1 MFQAISNLYN
11 EVRIL
16 KILKQIG
23 SEVNEKVECINFG
36 GCCVY
41 ASTVGEMLE
50 KLGFEVRILSVG
62 WKNTNEKI
70 PNDEKILCP
79 QEAEEKLGVNFHHV
93 GIAVKVNGRWYSH
106 DTNKTFRGLKKF
118 GASEYRAS
126 KTYLTVNQA
135 LHFAS
140 NASFWNTMY
149 NRNLGNHLIQKIVQ
163 KYLEPLQQNNIPA

>member
-1 MFQAISNLYN
+1 MFKAISNLRN

-23 SEVNEKVECINFG
+23 SEVNKHVDNVNLG

-41 ASTVGEMLE
+41 ASTLGKMLE
-50 KLGFEVRILSVG
+50 ALDFEVRILSVD

-106 DTNKTFRGLKKF
+106 DTDRTIRGLKKF
-118 GASEYRAS
+118 GASKYRAS

-135 LHFAS
+135 SHFAS
-140 NASFWNTMY
+140 TASFWNTTY
-149 NRNLGNHLIQKIVQ
+149 NRKQGNPLIREIVK
-163 KYLEPLQQNNIPA
+163 KYLEPLQQNNIQA

>member
-1 MFQAISNLYN
+1 MFQAISNLRN

-23 SEVNEKVECINFG
+23 SEVNKHVDSVNFG

-41 ASTVGEMLE
+41 ASTLGKMLE
-50 KLGFEVRILSVG
+50 SLGFEVRILSVDR
-62 WKNTNEKI
+62 KNTNEKI

-79 QEAEEKLGVNFHHV
+79 QEAEEKLGVNFHHI

-106 DTNKTFRGLKKF
+106 DTDRTFRGLKKF

-140 NASFWNTMY
+140 KSGFWNSTY
-149 NRNLGNHLIQKIVQ
+149 DRITGNPLVEEIVQ
-163 KYLEPLQQNNIPA
+163 KYLQPLQQNNIQA

>member
-1 MFQAISNLYN
+1 
-11 EVRIL
+11 
-16 KILKQIG
+16 
-23 SEVNEKVECINFG
+23 
-36 GCCVY
+36 
-41 ASTVGEMLE
+41 MLE
-50 KLGFEVRILSVG
+50 TLGFEVRILSVD

-106 DTNKTFRGLKKF
+106 DTNRTFRGLKKF

-140 NASFWNTMY
+140 KAGFWNTMY
-149 NRNLGNHLIQKIVQ
+149 NRNQGNPLIEDIVKI
-163 KYLEPLQQNNIPA
+163 YLEPLQQNNIQA